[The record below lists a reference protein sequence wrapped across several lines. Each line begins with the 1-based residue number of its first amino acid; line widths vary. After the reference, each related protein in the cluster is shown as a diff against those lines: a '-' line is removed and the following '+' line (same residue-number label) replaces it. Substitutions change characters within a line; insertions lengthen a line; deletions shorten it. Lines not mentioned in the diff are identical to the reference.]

1 MAIILAG
8 DVGATK
14 TLLSLV
20 HGAQTYKERYVTSD
34 FANLADLV
42 QRFLTVCGVRP
53 DIACFGVAGP
63 VLNNSAYLT
72 NVGWQVSAPDLERE
86 LHIPRVMLINDFVA
100 IAYGIL
106 QLSPQDLLCLQAG
119 QPMPQAPI
127 AVLGA
132 GTGMGQAYLTWGA
145 QGYQVHPSEGGHTDF
160 APRNDRELAVWQFLQ
175 QKYGQV
181 CVEHIVSGQGIANI
195 YEALGGG
202 TAEPAAIAQ
211 ASSDGTDPLA
221 VQTMELFA
229 SAYGAEAGNLA
240 LKILPYGGLYVA
252 GGIAPQILS
261 WLTTGDRFLQAMQ
274 SKGKAGQ
281 LLQNIPTYIVLNTE
295 VGLLGA
301 WHCASQHNTH
311 WAG

>member
-1 MAIILAG
+1 MILAG

-14 TLLSLV
+14 TLLYLV
-20 HGAQTYKERYVTSD
+20 GEGQTHKERYATKD
-34 FANLADLV
+34 YANFEELV
-42 QRFLTVCGVRP
+42 QSFLTVCGVRP

-63 VLNNSAYLT
+63 VVGNSAYLT
-72 NVGWQVSAPDLERE
+72 NVGWHISAPDLERA
-86 LHIPRVMLINDFVA
+86 LHIPRVMLINDFAA

-106 QLSPQDLLCLQAG
+106 QLPPTDLLCLQAG
-119 QPMPQAPI
+119 SPISQAPI

-160 APRNDRELAVWQFLQ
+160 APRNDRELLVWQYLR
-175 QKYGQV
+175 QKYGRV

-202 TAEPAAIAQ
+202 RAEPATIAQ

-221 VQTMELFA
+221 VQTMELFV

-252 GGIAPQILS
+252 GGIAPKILS
-261 WLTTGDRFLQAMQ
+261 WLTTGDRFLQAMLG
-274 SKGKAGQ
+274 KGKVGQ
-281 LLQNIPTYIVLNTE
+281 LLQNIPTYIVLNPE
-295 VGLLGA
+295 VGLRGA
-301 WHCASQHNTH
+301 LFIAQHSECGQITKS
-311 WAG
+311 